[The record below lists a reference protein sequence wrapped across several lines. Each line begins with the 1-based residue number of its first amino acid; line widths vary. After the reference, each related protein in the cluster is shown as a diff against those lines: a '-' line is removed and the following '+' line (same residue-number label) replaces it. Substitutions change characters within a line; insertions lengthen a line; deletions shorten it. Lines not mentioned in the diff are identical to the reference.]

1 VIKKNAMSSIKQLE
15 QSLYERD
22 FVAWLEQQAT
32 LARASQVSRLDLV
45 NIAEELEGMG
55 RSERRALESQLIRL
69 LMHLLK
75 WQYQGSHR
83 TGSWHLSIRDAR
95 RQIERILKDSPSL
108 QSYTAEIFAHCY
120 DAARGDATAETNM
133 PVEVFPVRC
142 PYTLKQVRDAEFL
155 PNTTSSEP

>member
-1 VIKKNAMSSIKQLE
+1 MSAINQIE

-22 FVAWLEQQAT
+22 FVAWLEQQAA
-32 LARASQVSRLDLV
+32 LAHASQVSRLDLV
-45 NIAEELEGMG
+45 NIAEELEDMG

-75 WQYQGSHR
+75 WQHQGSHR

-95 RQIERILKDSPSL
+95 RQIERILRDSPSL
-108 QSYTAEIFAHCY
+108 QSYMAEIFVHCY

-133 PVEVFPVRC
+133 PVEVFPAHC
-142 PYTLKQVRDAEFL
+142 PYTLEQVRDAEFL
-155 PNTTSSEP
+155 PNTTSSET